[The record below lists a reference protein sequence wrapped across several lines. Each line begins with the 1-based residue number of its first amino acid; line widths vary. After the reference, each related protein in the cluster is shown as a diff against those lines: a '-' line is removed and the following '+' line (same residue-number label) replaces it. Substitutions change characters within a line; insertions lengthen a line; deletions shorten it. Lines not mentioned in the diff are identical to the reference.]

1 MKHTLLSPLSLIL
14 CSSLLGQGTTPNAE
28 RPTLDEISVQG
39 TSIPEL
45 DLSRSSILTSD
56 QIKDRQIDDLVDLS
70 SLTPNLHINDNGIQ
84 SYGNIISIRGIANTQ
99 LFGAPGVQLYV
110 DGVPQADISSY
121 SSTLYDVESI
131 EILRGPQGY
140 HYGKSVTGGAIN
152 IKTQAPGKEQSNKVS
167 ASYGTFDSQK
177 YNFSSKGPLSD
188 GFSYSMAVRRALSD
202 GFLNNSS
209 GADNTSETWHGA
221 LKFYVDKGNGTKIS
235 FGANFET
242 HELGAQPIVY
252 RGQADFYARSTNFD
266 EYTEIDRN
274 QQFLTIESELDG
286 TRLISVTNR
295 NDWSLSPNRLD
306 LDISPL
312 TAATSVILQDQNE
325 LSQEFRLES
334 EEGAELDWILGAF
347 YADSEIKGDA
357 TRWFVFEYP
366 SPAPA
371 GNYNN
376 RTEQTKYELNSKNL
390 GLFASISKEVSE
402 NDTLSLGL
410 RFDNFEK
417 ALSRNKRVQMPA
429 YGPFFYPAQDS
440 STPTISRKETFS
452 SFSPSLQWE
461 HSFSEELTGSGRVT
475 YAEKPGG
482 FSAYADN
489 AAESS
494 FVEEETMAFELSIL
508 FSPSASWGV
517 NLTAYL
523 NDIENYQFELPD
535 PTSTDYYVDNADE
548 VTAKG
553 IEIEGFVKPA
563 ESVTLSV
570 AYGLC
575 DSEYDKFTGSGLAGK
590 QVSFVP
596 KQTLALSAIYQ
607 LDNGVYGQIGT
618 KTIGDT
624 HYWNYQGTNTSDKID
639 SYTLLDANI
648 GYDFNSWEV
657 SVFGLNLTDE
667 EYYTS
672 LVNNLPGS
680 PGIAGSPRVVGL
692 SISREF

>member
-1 MKHTLLSPLSLIL
+1 
-14 CSSLLGQGTTPNAE
+14 
-28 RPTLDEISVQG
+28 
-39 TSIPEL
+39 
-45 DLSRSSILTSD
+45 
-56 QIKDRQIDDLVDLS
+56 
-70 SLTPNLHINDNGIQ
+70 
-84 SYGNIISIRGIANTQ
+84 
-99 LFGAPGVQLYV
+99 
-110 DGVPQADISSY
+110 
-121 SSTLYDVESI
+121 
-131 EILRGPQGY
+131 
-140 HYGKSVTGGAIN
+140 VTGGAIN
-152 IKTQAPGKEQSNKVS
+152 IKTKAPGKEQSNKVS

-202 GFLNNSS
+202 GYLNNSS

-242 HELGAQPIVY
+242 HELGAQPIVK
-252 RGQADFYARSTNFD
+252 RNPSDFYSRSTDFD

-274 QQFLTIESELDG
+274 QQFLTVENELGDS
-286 TRLISVTNR
+286 RFFSVTNR
-295 NDWSLSPNRLD
+295 NDWSMNPNRLD
-306 LDISPL
+306 LDMSTFSIS
-312 TAATSVILQDQNE
+312 TSVILQDHIEWTQE
-325 LSQEFRLES
+325 LRLES
-334 EEGAELDWILGAF
+334 EEDSELDWVLGAF

-357 TRWFVFEYP
+357 TRWFLTGYP
-366 SPAPA
+366 FPADQD
-371 GNYNN
+371 
-376 RTEQTKYELNSKNL
+376 TQTTRFTLDSKNIA
-390 GLFASISKEVSE
+390 LFSSIGKDFSDKDYV
-402 NDTLSLGL
+402 SLGL
-410 RFDNFEK
+410 RYDKFD
-417 ALSRNKRVQMPA
+417 
-429 YGPFFYPAQDS
+429 
-440 STPTISRKETFS
+440 KEMQRSKTSLLMAIPPVLGSNDFS
-452 SFSPSLQWE
+452 SFSPSIQWE
-461 HSFSEELTGSGRVT
+461 HSFSDELSGNARVT

-482 FSAYADN
+482 FSAYADD
-489 AAESS
+489 AAKSS

-535 PTSTDYYVDNADE
+535 PMSTDYYVDNADE

-575 DSEYDKFTGSGLAGK
+575 DSEYDKFTGSGLAGQ

-624 HYWNYQGTNTSDKID
+624 HYWNYEGTNATDKID

-648 GYDFNSWEV
+648 GYVFNSWEV

-672 LVNNLPGS
+672 KVPNLKAFTGALPAGGPA
-680 PGIAGSPRVVGL
+680 PGIAGSPRVIGL
-692 SISREF
+692 SVSREF

>member
-1 MKHTLLSPLSLIL
+1 MKYTLLSSLSLIL

-56 QIKDRQIDDLVDLS
+56 QIKDRQIDNLVDLS
-70 SLTPNLHINDNGIQ
+70 SLTPNLHINANAIQ
-84 SYGNIISIRGIANTQ
+84 SYGDIISIRGIANTQ
-99 LFGAPGVQLYV
+99 LFGSPGVQLYV
-110 DGVPQADISSY
+110 DGVPQADVSSY

-140 HYGKSVTGGAIN
+140 QYGKGVTGGAIN
-152 IKTQAPGKEQSNKVS
+152 IKTQAPGKEQSNKIS

-177 YNFSSKGPLSD
+177 YNLSSKGPLSD

-202 GFLNNSS
+202 GYLNNSS

-242 HELGAQPIVY
+242 HELGAQPLVMKNPSN
-252 RGQADFYARSTNFD
+252 FYARSANFD

-274 QQFLTIESELDG
+274 QQFLTFENELG
-286 TRLISVTNR
+286 EYRLFSVTNR
-295 NDWSLSPNRLD
+295 NDWSMNPNRLD
-306 LDISPL
+306 LDMSTFPIS
-312 TAATSVILQDQNE
+312 TSVILQDHIEWTQE
-325 LSQEFRLES
+325 LRLES
-334 EEGAELDWILGAF
+334 EEDSELDWVLGAF

-357 TRWFVFEYP
+357 TRWFLTGYP
-366 SPAPA
+366 PPADQD
-371 GNYNN
+371 
-376 RTEQTKYELNSKNL
+376 TQTTRFTLDSKNIA
-390 GLFASISKEVSE
+390 LFSSIGKDFSDKDYV
-402 NDTLSLGL
+402 SLGL
-410 RFDNFEK
+410 RYDKFD
-417 ALSRNKRVQMPA
+417 
-429 YGPFFYPAQDS
+429 
-440 STPTISRKETFS
+440 KEMQRFKTSLLMAIPPVLGSNDFS
-452 SFSPSLQWE
+452 SFSPSIQWE
-461 HSFSEELTGSGRVT
+461 HSFSDELSGNARVT

-482 FSAYADN
+482 FSAYSDN

-494 FVEEETMAFELSIL
+494 FVEEETMAYELSIL
-508 FSPSASWGV
+508 FSPSESMGV

-523 NDIENYQFELPD
+523 NKIENYQFELPD
-535 PTSTDYYVDNADE
+535 PTLMTTDYYVDNADK

-575 DSEYDKFTGSGLAGK
+575 DSEYEKFTGSGLAGQ

-624 HYWNYQGTNTSDKID
+624 HYWNYQGTNATDKID

-648 GYDFNSWEV
+648 GYDFDSWEV

-672 LVNNLPGS
+672 KVPNLKAFTGALPAGGPA
-680 PGIAGSPRVVGL
+680 PGIAGSPRVIGL
-692 SISREF
+692 SVSREF